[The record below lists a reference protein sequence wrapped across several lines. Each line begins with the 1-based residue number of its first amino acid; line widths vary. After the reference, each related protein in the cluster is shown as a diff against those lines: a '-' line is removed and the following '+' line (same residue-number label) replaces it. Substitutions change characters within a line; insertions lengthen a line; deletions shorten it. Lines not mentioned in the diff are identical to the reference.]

1 MFSVSVNEPWTP
13 ALQSVTC
20 VAVHKVQ
27 SSLLMSFLYWWNG
40 DWPQCSTCAE
50 RKATSTFLD
59 LLAKI
64 LLIQPHMIF
73 TLPYCKGGWW
83 LISNPVST
91 RTPNVFLQSCFL
103 VYNGFLGAW
112 KSLHLCLLSFM
123 SFLPAHFSSFS
134 WTLCLPFIGCVNH
147 CPSLVLSTKLLKDTP
162 SQIPRLEINDK
173 VRQYG
178 SHN

>member
-50 RKATSTFLD
+50 HKATSTFLD

-83 LISNPVST
+83 LIFNPVST
-91 RTPNVFLQSCFL
+91 RTPNLFLQSCFL
-103 VYNGFLGAW
+103 ALSLQWLPRCMVEFAFVSAELHELPASPFLQFVMDPVP
-112 KSLHLCLLSFM
+112 SLHCVCQP
-123 SFLPAHFSSFS
+123 LPQFGIVHKIAEGYSISNS
-134 WTLCLPFIGCVNH
+134 
-147 CPSLVLSTKLLKDTP
+147 
-162 SQIPRLEINDK
+162 K
-173 VRQYG
+173 VG
-178 SHN
+178 D